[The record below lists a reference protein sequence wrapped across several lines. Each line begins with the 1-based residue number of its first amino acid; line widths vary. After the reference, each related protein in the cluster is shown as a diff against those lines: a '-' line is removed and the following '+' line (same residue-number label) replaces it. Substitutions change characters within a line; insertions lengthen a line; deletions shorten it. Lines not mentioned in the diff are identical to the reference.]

1 MTLNGEFVPP
11 PRVPIGS
18 RILLWAIIIAVIGG
32 ALSLAAFA
40 LWLALLIL
48 PVALAAGVIAWGLYR
63 FQVWRAGKSL
73 GGQRN
78 LWRS

>member
-1 MTLNGEFVPP
+1 MTLTGDFVSPP
-11 PRVPIGS
+11 KAPIGS
-18 RILLWAIIIAVIGG
+18 RLLLWAIIIAVIGG

-48 PVALAAGVIAWGLYR
+48 PVALAAGVIAWGIYR
-63 FQVWRAGKSL
+63 FQAWRAAKSL

>member
-1 MTLNGEFVPP
+1 MTLTGEFVSPP
-11 PRVPIGS
+11 KASVSS
-18 RILLWAIIIAVIGG
+18 RILLWAIVIAVIGG

-48 PVALAAGVIAWGLYR
+48 PVAFAAGVIAWGVYR
-63 FQVWRAGKSL
+63 FQVWRAAKSL

>member
-1 MTLNGEFVPP
+1 MTLNGEFVSPP
-11 PRVPIGS
+11 KAPFGS

-40 LWLALLIL
+40 LWLALIIL
-48 PVALAAGVIAWGLYR
+48 PVVFAACVVAWGMYR
-63 FQVWRAGKSL
+63 FQVWRASKSV

>member
-1 MTLNGEFVPP
+1 MTLNGEFIA
-11 PRVPIGS
+11 PRKAPIGS

-48 PVALAAGVIAWGLYR
+48 PVALAAAVIAWGVYR
-63 FQVWRAGKSL
+63 FQVWRAAKSL

-78 LWRS
+78 LWRP